1 MRNDDPNPKDSKD
14 QPDSSGVSRRDF
26 LKISGISVAVPLVA
40 SPRMVMAAGEE
51 VPVHGPGKV
60 PMGFTING
68 KNYKASLEPRVTLL
82 DALRDQFELT
92 GAKRVCDRAEC
103 GTLIGKRITR
113 VDSPVKVSGQAKY
126 TYDVHR
132 PGMLYG
138 KVLRCPY
145 AHAKVVSIDTSAAEK
160 MPGVK
165 AVHIV
170 QGPGANIHWA
180 GDDIVAVA
188 AVDERAAEDAIAAI
202 KVTYQQLPYLVSDAE
217 PPQGAAQEQGPLS
230 MDDIDDMLDNQVPSQ
245 QMVNQIQQYGITAKP
260 TEDIL
265 KMLKSDGATD
275 AVLDAIR
282 AATVHP
288 GAGTQTKSNYQKA
301 AAQTLGNP
309 DKGFADAEAV
319 SEGVYGIPVITHCCL
334 ESHGSISE
342 WTDEDHLFTHISTQ
356 NVSGIPGQ
364 MAEPLKI
371 PATNIHVHQDHI
383 GGGFGSKFSPDRWG
397 IYTAET
403 SKKAGGKPVRVML
416 ERDAEL
422 KVAGARPSAY
432 ARVKVG
438 AKKDGTIIAWQSDSW
453 GTGGPGGGGM
463 PPIPYVFTIPNQRKQ
478 HTAIRNNIGPARA
491 WRAPN
496 HPQAAVITM
505 CALDDLAAKLNM
517 DPVEF
522 FGKNLDITKPRQDIY
537 REELAIASDL
547 MGWKQKWHPR
557 GQNESGGVVRGV
569 GVSFHTW
576 GGRGHSSDCDL
587 TIHPDGSV
595 DLKMGS
601 QDLGT
606 ETRTCILMVA
616 ADTLGIPMEAIQL
629 QIGDTNYPRSG
640 GSGGSTTI
648 GGVSSSTRR
657 AAVDARDALFA
668 KVAPALNAQ
677 PEQLECVNGT
687 VRVKGDSGRSLNWK
701 EACSKIG
708 AVPITVRGKNPD
720 KEHPPDLTNSGVG
733 GVQMAD
739 VEVDMETGIVKVR
752 KMVAVQDC
760 GLIIDLKTAESS
772 CYGALTMGISYAL
785 FEEKVMDQATGT
797 MLNANMEFYRLAGYN
812 DIPELVVHMMTGKGY
827 DERGVIGLG
836 EPPVISPGAA
846 ISNAVANAIGL
857 RVPFLPLTPDRV
869 LAALGQKAGA

>member
-1 MRNDDPNPKDSKD
+1 M
-14 QPDSSGVSRRDF
+14 PDYGW
-26 LKISGISVAVPLVA
+26 P
-40 SPRMVMAAGEE
+40 
-51 VPVHGPGKV
+51 
-60 PMGFTING
+60 
-68 KNYKASLEPRVTLL
+68 
-82 DALRDQFELT
+82 DAEHR
-92 GAKRVCDRAEC
+92 
-103 GTLIGKRITR
+103 TLIGKRVTR
-113 VDSPVKVSGQAKY
+113 VDAPLKVSGQAKY

-180 GDDIVAVA
+180 GDDVVAVA
-188 AVDERAAEDAIAAI
+188 AIDESTAEDAIRAI
-202 KVTYQQLPYLVSDAE
+202 KVKYQQLPHLVSDAE
-217 PPQGAAQEQGPLS
+217 PPRGEAEEQGPLS
-230 MDDIDDMLDNQVPSQ
+230 MDAIGDMLDNQVPAR
-245 QMVNQIQQYGITAKP
+245 QMVSDIGKYGITEKP
-260 TEDIL
+260 SEDTL
-265 KMLKSDGATD
+265 KELKEDGATD
-275 AVLDAIR
+275 DVLAALR
-282 AATVHP
+282 TATVHP
-288 GAGTQTKSNYQKA
+288 EAGSRQPSNYQKA
-301 AAQTLGNP
+301 AGQTVGDP
-309 DKGFADAEAV
+309 DKAFAEAEAV
-319 SEGVYGIPVITHCCL
+319 SEGLYGVPVITHCCL

-342 WTDEDHLFTHISTQ
+342 WTDQDHLFTHISTQ

-371 PATNIHVHQDHI
+371 PATNIRVHQDNI

-397 IYTAET
+397 IFTAEV
-403 SKKAGGKPVRVML
+403 SKKAGGKPVRIML

-422 KVAGARPSAY
+422 EMAGARPSAF
-432 ARVKVG
+432 ARVKVA
-438 AKKDGTIIAWQSDSW
+438 AKKDGTLTGWQSDSW

-463 PPIPYVFTIPNQRKQ
+463 PPIPYVFSIPNQRQQ

-496 HPQAAVITM
+496 HPQAAVLTM

-522 FGKNLDITKPRQDIY
+522 FGKNLNLTKARENNY
-537 REELAIASDL
+537 REELGIAAEL
-547 MGWKQKWHPR
+547 MDWKQKWHRRP
-557 GQNESGGVVRGV
+557 QPVSGGVVRGV

-576 GGRGHSSDCDL
+576 GGRGHNSDCDL
-587 TIHPDGSV
+587 TVHPDGSV
-595 DLKMGS
+595 ELKMGS

-606 ETRTCILMVA
+606 GTRTCILVVA
-616 ADTLGIPMEAIQL
+616 ADTLGLPIDAIQL
-629 QIGDTNYPRSG
+629 LIGDTTYPASG

-657 AAVDARDALFA
+657 AAVDAREALFA

-677 PEQLECVNGT
+677 PDQLECVNGK
-687 VRVKGDSGRSLNWK
+687 VGVKGDATKSLSWK
-701 EACSKIG
+701 EACAKLG
-708 AVPITVRGKNPD
+708 AMPITIRGKNPD
-720 KEHPPDLTNSGVG
+720 RSKPPDLTNSGVG
-733 GVQMAD
+733 GVQMAEA
-739 VEVDMETGIVKVR
+739 EVDADAGIVKVK

-760 GLIIDLKTAESS
+760 GLVVNLKTAETQ
-772 CYGALTMGISYAL
+772 CYGALIMGISYSL
-785 FEEKVMDQATGT
+785 YEEKIMDPTTGR
-797 MLNANMEFYRLAGYN
+797 MLNADMQFYRLAGLS

-846 ISNAVANAIGL
+846 ISNAVANAIGV

-869 LAALGQKAGA
+869 LAALEQKAGA

>member
-1 MRNDDPNPKDSKD
+1 M
-14 QPDSSGVSRRDF
+14 PDY
-26 LKISGISVAVPLVA
+26 AWP
-40 SPRMVMAAGEE
+40 
-51 VPVHGPGKV
+51 
-60 PMGFTING
+60 
-68 KNYKASLEPRVTLL
+68 
-82 DALRDQFELT
+82 DAQHR
-92 GAKRVCDRAEC
+92 
-103 GTLIGKRITR
+103 TLIGTRVTR
-113 VDSPVKVSGQAKY
+113 VDSPAKVSGQAKY

-188 AVDERAAEDAIAAI
+188 AVDEVTAEDAIRAI
-202 KVTYQQLPYLVSDAE
+202 KVQFQRLPHLVSDAE
-217 PPQGAAQEQGPLS
+217 PPKGSVQEEGPLS
-230 MDDIDDMLDNQVPSQ
+230 IDAIDDMLDNQVPAN
-245 QMVNQIQQYGITAKP
+245 QMVSTIERDGLIKTASGD
-260 TEDIL
+260 EL
-265 KMLKSDGATD
+265 KMLKADGATD
-275 AVLDAIR
+275 AVLEAIR
-282 AATVHP
+282 SATIHP
-288 GAGTQTKSNYQKA
+288 EASSQPPSNYQKA
-301 AAQTLGNP
+301 AAQTVGDA
-309 DKGFADAEAV
+309 DKAFAEAEVV
-319 SEGVYGIPVITHCCL
+319 SEGLYGVPVITHCCL

-342 WTDEDHLFTHISTQ
+342 WTDQEHLFTHISTQ

-364 MAEPLKI
+364 MAEPLKM
-371 PATNIHVHQDHI
+371 PATNIRVHQDHI

-397 IYTAET
+397 VFTAEV
-403 SKKAGGKPVRVML
+403 SKKAGGKPVRIML
-416 ERDAEL
+416 ERDTEL

-432 ARVKVG
+432 ARVKVA
-438 AKKDGTIIAWQSDSW
+438 AKKDGTVVAWQSNSW

-463 PPIPYVFTIPNQRKQ
+463 PPIPYIFNIPNQRQ
-478 HTAIRNNIGPARA
+478 EHIAIRNNIGPARA

-496 HPQAAVITM
+496 HPQAAVLTM

-522 FGKNLDITKPRQDIY
+522 FGKNLNLTKQRENTY
-537 REELAIASDL
+537 REELGIASEL

-557 GQNESGGVVRGV
+557 GQNAADGMARGV
-569 GVSFHTW
+569 GLSFHTW
-576 GGRGHSSDCDL
+576 GGRGHTSDCDL

-606 ETRTCILMVA
+606 GTRTCILMVA
-616 ADTLGIPMEAIQL
+616 ADTLGIPMDAIQL
-629 QIGDTNYPRSG
+629 QIGDTTYPPSG

-668 KVAPALNAQ
+668 KVAPAFSVQ
-677 PEQLECVNGT
+677 PDQLECVNGK
-687 VRVKGDSGRSLNWK
+687 VSVKGDSSRSLRWK
-701 EACSKIG
+701 EACSKLG
-708 AVPITVRGKNPD
+708 AMAVTVRGKNPE
-720 KEHPPDLTNSGVG
+720 KSKPPDLTNSGVG
-733 GVQMAD
+733 GVQMAE
-739 VEVDMETGIVKVR
+739 VEVDTDTGIVKVK

-760 GLIIDLKTAESS
+760 GLVIDLKTAESQ
-772 CYGALTMGISYAL
+772 CYGALIMGISYAL
-785 FEEKVMDQATGT
+785 FEEKVMDSATGR
-797 MLNANMEFYRLAGYN
+797 MLNADMQFYRLAGLS

-836 EPPVISPGAA
+836 EPPVISPGAV
-846 ISNAVANAIGL
+846 ISNAVANAIGV

-869 LAALGQKAGA
+869 LAALEQKGGA

>member
-1 MRNDDPNPKDSKD
+1 MPNYAWP
-14 QPDSSGVSRRDF
+14 
-26 LKISGISVAVPLVA
+26 
-40 SPRMVMAAGEE
+40 AAEQ
-51 VPVHGPGKV
+51 
-60 PMGFTING
+60 
-68 KNYKASLEPRVTLL
+68 R
-82 DALRDQFELT
+82 
-92 GAKRVCDRAEC
+92 
-103 GTLIGKRITR
+103 TLIGKRITR
-113 VDSPVKVSGQAKY
+113 VDSPAKVSGQAKY

-132 PGMLYG
+132 EGMLYG

-145 AHAKVVSIDTSAAEK
+145 AHAKVVSVDSSAAEK

-170 QGPGANIHWA
+170 QGAGANIHWA
-180 GDDIVAVA
+180 GDEIVAVA
-188 AVDERAAEDAIAAI
+188 AVDEPTAEDAIRAVR
-202 KVTYQQLPYLVSDAE
+202 VTYQQLPYLVSDAE

-230 MDDIDDMLDNQVPSQ
+230 MGDIDDMLDNQVPSQ
-245 QMVNQIQQYGITAKP
+245 QMVGQIQQYGITTKADEK
-260 TEDIL
+260 TLQEL
-265 KMLKSDGATD
+265 KADGAPD
-275 AVLDAIR
+275 AVLNAIR

-288 GAGTQTKSNYQKA
+288 EAGSKPKSNYQKA
-301 AAQTLGNP
+301 AAQTLGDP
-309 DKGFADAEAV
+309 DRAFTEAEVV
-319 SEGVYGIPVITHCCL
+319 SQGLYGIPVITHCCL

-342 WTDEDHLFTHISTQ
+342 WTDPDHLFTHISTQ

-364 MAEPLKI
+364 MAEPLKM
-371 PATNIHVHQDHI
+371 PATNIRVHQDHI

-397 IYTAET
+397 IFTAQI
-403 SKKAGGKPVRVML
+403 SRQAGGKPVRIML

-438 AKKDGTIIAWQSDSW
+438 AKKDGTIVAWQSDSW

-463 PPIPYVFTIPNQRKQ
+463 PPIPYVFVVPNQRKE

-496 HPQAAVITM
+496 HPQAAVLTM

-517 DPVEF
+517 NPVEF
-522 FGKNLDITKPRQDIY
+522 FGKNLSLTKQRENTY

-547 MGWKQKWHPR
+547 MGWNEKWHPR
-557 GQNESGGVVRGV
+557 GQSQSGGVVQGV
-569 GVSFHTW
+569 GLSFHTW
-576 GGRGHSSDCDL
+576 GGRGHASDCDL

-606 ETRTCILMVA
+606 GTRTCILIVA
-616 ADTLGIPMEAIQL
+616 ADTLGIPLDAIQL
-629 QIGDTNYPRSG
+629 NIGDTTYPPSG

-648 GGVSSSTRR
+648 GGVTSSTRR

-668 KVAPALNAQ
+668 RVAPALSAQ
-677 PEQLECVNGT
+677 PEQLECMNGT
-687 VRVKGDSGRSLNWK
+687 VQVKGDSSKSLSWK
-701 EACSKIG
+701 EACSKLG
-708 AVPITVRGKNPD
+708 AMPVTVRGKNPD
-720 KEHPPDLTNSGVG
+720 TGKPPDLTNSGVG
-733 GVQMAD
+733 GVQMAE
-739 VEVDMETGIVKVR
+739 VEVDKETGIVKVR

-760 GLIIDLKTAESS
+760 GLVIDLKTAESQ
-772 CYGALTMGISYAL
+772 CYGGLIMGISYAL
-785 FEEKVMDQATGT
+785 FEEKIMDQGTGR
-797 MLNANMEFYRLAGYN
+797 MLNPDMEFYRLAGLS

-827 DERGVIGLG
+827 DERGAIGLG

-846 ISNAVANAIGL
+846 ISNAVANAIGV

-869 LAALGQKAGA
+869 LAALGQQAGA